1 MRIRDSRKQVPGLD
15 RPRSR
20 AVTWCAVSVCLALLV
35 LFGLWR
41 PGGVPVA
48 ALFSLVLGLAALV
61 DMAGH
66 RCGASAWPAGRGR
79 KPPYAGKGSQRR
91 YRAVLAVPRRL
102 RQPLISVRS
111 GGATCSMRSRSTG
124 ASAPKHAQPRPRSP
138 GTGRGEST
146 RPPLRAHFRA
156 FPHRGR

>member
-61 DMAGH
+61 DMGWSSVRRQRLARRARAEAAVRGE
-66 RCGASAWPAGRGR
+66 RLAAALSRGPCRPSAPPAAADLGA
-79 KPPYAGKGSQRR
+79 QRR
-91 YRAVLAVPRRL
+91 RDLLDAVEEHGGFSPEARAAAAE
-102 RQPLISVRS
+102 I
-111 GGATCSMRSRSTG
+111 
-124 ASAPKHAQPRPRSP
+124 
-138 GTGRGEST
+138 T
-146 RPPLRAHFRA
+146 R
-156 FPHRGR
+156 HRTR